1 MKKKRLLAV
10 LAAAVLMT
18 GVFAG
23 CGKSTSTSNNTNSK
37 ESNEKVTLKVGV
49 WSSSPAET
57 KLLDSQIEAFTKKF
71 PNITLKKQ
79 VITGDYNQ
87 ALQTMIASHTEPD
100 LFYLDVSLAEAY
112 ISKGAVAPLDEYLD
126 KEDIK
131 DFSQNLLA
139 GYQKD
144 GKTYGLPKDT
154 NVLALF
160 YNKDMLS
167 AAGVNVPT
175 TWAELQDAAKKL
187 TNGSVKGLALQDD
200 AARWGV
206 FANQSGSKIYDN
218 GKLNLTAEGTKK
230 GLDFYTSFIKNGTG
244 ADPKSLGAGWGGE
257 AFYKGKAAM
266 TFEGGWLI
274 PAITESA
281 PNLKYGIA
289 LLPKGDQGGNY
300 AFTVS
305 YSMSKNT
312 KYPKQTAEAIK
323 FLTGKEAQQ
332 MTAESGL
339 AMPTRASLGDVYA
352 SKYPERKALVDGV
365 TDATVYCYGVNHAKI
380 NDELTKACEKV
391 RLGKADA
398 KTALEQAQAAISQ

>member
-1 MKKKRLLAV
+1 MKKRKLIAILTTAALLI
-10 LAAAVLMT
+10 

-23 CGKSTSTSNNTNSK
+23 CGKSASTTSK
-37 ESNEKVTLKVGV
+37 ETNGKVTLKVGV

-57 KLLDSQIEAFTKKF
+57 KLLDSQIEAFSKKYT
-71 PNITLKKQ
+71 NITLKKQ

-87 ALQTMIASHTEPD
+87 AMQTMIASKTEPD

-112 ISKGAVAPLDEYLD
+112 ISKGALAPLDKYLD
-126 KEDIK
+126 KEDLK

-167 AAGVNVPT
+167 AAGVTVPT

-218 GKLNLTAEGTKK
+218 GKLNLTADGTIK

-244 ADPKSLGAGWGGE
+244 SDPKSLGAGWGGE
-257 AFYKGKAAM
+257 AFYKEKAAM

-274 PAITESA
+274 PAIAESA

-312 KYPKQTAEAIK
+312 KNPKEAAEAIK

-339 AMPTRASLGDVYA
+339 AMPTRTSLGNVYV

-365 TDATVYCYGVNHAKI
+365 ADATVYNYGVNHAKV

-398 KTALEQAQAAISQ
+398 KTALEQAQTAISQ

>member
-1 MKKKRLLAV
+1 MKKRRLLAI
-10 LAAAVLMT
+10 LSAAVLMT
-18 GVFAG
+18 GIFAG
-23 CGKSTSTSNNTNSK
+23 CGKSTSTTAKDTN
-37 ESNEKVTLKVGV
+37 ENVTLKVGV
-49 WSSSPAET
+49 WSSSPAES
-57 KLLDSQIEAFTKKF
+57 KLLDSQIEAFSKKY

-87 ALQTMIASHTEPD
+87 ALQTMIASKTEPD

-112 ISKGAVAPLDEYLD
+112 ISKGALAPLDGYLD

-131 DFSQNLLA
+131 DFSPNLLA

-167 AAGVNVPT
+167 AAGVKVPT

-187 TNGSVKGLALQDD
+187 TSASVKGLALQDD
-200 AARWGV
+200 SARWGV
-206 FANQSGSKIYDN
+206 FANQSGSKLYDN
-218 GKLNLTAEGTKK
+218 GKLNLTSAGTIKA
-230 GLDFYTSFIKNGTG
+230 LDFYTSFLKNGTG
-244 ADPKSLGAGWGGE
+244 ADPKSLGASWGGE

-281 PNLKYGIA
+281 PKLNYGIA
-289 LLPKGDQGGNY
+289 LLPKGDEGGNY

-305 YSMSKNT
+305 YSLSKDT
-312 KYPKQTAEAIK
+312 KYPKQAAEAIK
-323 FLTGKEAQQ
+323 FLTGKEAQT

-339 AMPTRASLGDVYA
+339 AMPTRTSLSNVYTA
-352 SKYPERKALVDGV
+352 KYPERKALVDGV
-365 TDATVYCYGVNHAKI
+365 ADATVFSYGINHSKI
-380 NDELTKACEKV
+380 SDELTKACEKI
-391 RLGKADA
+391 RLGKADV

>member
-1 MKKKRLLAV
+1 MRKRLLSIV
-10 LAAAVLMT
+10 SAAVIVT
-18 GVFAG
+18 GLFAG
-23 CGKSTSTSNNTNSK
+23 CGNSGKDNSSSDTNK
-37 ESNEKVTLKVGV
+37 KVTLKVGV

-57 KLLDSQIEAFTKKF
+57 KLLDSQIAAFTKAH
-71 PNITLKKQ
+71 PNITLEKQ

-87 ALQTMIASHTEPD
+87 AMQTKIASKTEPD
-100 LFYLDVSLAEAY
+100 LFYLDVSLAQAY
-112 ISKGAVAPLDEYLD
+112 ISKGALAPLDEYLD
-126 KEDIK
+126 KEDLK
-131 DFSQNLLA
+131 DFSPNLLA

-167 AAGVNVPT
+167 KAGVSVPT

-187 TNGSVKGLALQDD
+187 TTDKVKGLALQDD
-200 AARWGV
+200 VARWGV

-218 GKLNLTAEGTKK
+218 GKLNVTSEGTIK
-230 GLDFYTSFIKNGTG
+230 GLDFYTSFIKDGTG
-244 ADPKSLGAGWGGE
+244 SDPKSLGAGWGGE
-257 AFYKGKAAM
+257 AFYKEKAAM

-274 PAITESA
+274 PAIAESA

-289 LLPKGDQGGNY
+289 LLPKGDNDGNY

-305 YSMSKNT
+305 YSMSKDT
-312 KYPKQTAEAIK
+312 KNAKEAAEAIK

-339 AMPTRASLGDVYA
+339 AMPTRTSLGDVYV
-352 SKYPERKALVDGV
+352 SKFPERKALVDGV
-365 TDATVYCYGVNHAKI
+365 ANATVYTYGLEHAKV
-380 NDELTKACEKV
+380 NDALTNACTEV
-391 RLGKADA
+391 RLGKSDA
-398 KTALEQAQAAISQ
+398 KTALEKVKTSIGQ